1 MLKSTMKSAISSVI
15 MSAYVSSQ
23 RSSLS
28 LWAAAACRRP
38 PLCDRR
44 ALIGLSGRGQLGLY
58 GRHAFGL
65 QGGLGFAGALGGRDE
80 GQQLVG
86 DDPRVVTGLDRE
98 DALERHA
105 AQLDLVG

>member
-1 MLKSTMKSAISSVI
+1 SIGCPPGRTLPDNASCSVFERISSFDLFTEVMLKSTMKSAISSVI

-58 GRHAFGL
+58 GGHAFGL
-65 QGGLGFAGALGGRDE
+65 QGGLGF
-80 GQQLVG
+80 
-86 DDPRVVTGLDRE
+86 
-98 DALERHA
+98 
-105 AQLDLVG
+105 